1 MVKSAPV
8 ETAQSALRATGARVT
23 QPRVQ
28 VLATLL
34 GTDRAL
40 SHHEIE
46 QSLAGQSIDRVT
58 VYRVLDWLVGQS
70 LAHRISGQDRIWRFS
85 ALDERRGNHAHFQ
98 CVRCGM
104 VICLADVPE
113 QRVKLPGGY
122 TFEHAELTVTGNC
135 ADCAAA

>member
-1 MVKSAPV
+1 MVKSPPV
-8 ETAQSALRATGARVT
+8 ETARSALRATGARVT

-58 VYRVLDWLVGQS
+58 VYRVLDWLVGQK
-70 LAHRISGQDRIWRFS
+70 LAHRISGHDRIWRFS
-85 ALDERRGNHAHFQ
+85 ALDERRANHAHFQ
-98 CVRCGM
+98 CMKCAM
-104 VICLADVPE
+104 VLILTDVPE
-113 QRVKLPGGY
+113 QHVRLPAGY
-122 TFEHAELTVTGNC
+122 HFGRAELTVSGFC
-135 ADCAAA
+135 AECRQ

>member
-1 MVKSAPV
+1 MVKSPPL

-58 VYRVLDWLVGQS
+58 VYRVLDWLVGQN
-70 LAHRISGQDRIWRFS
+70 LAHRISGQDRVWRFS
-85 ALDERRGNHAHFQ
+85 ALDERRANHAHFQ
-98 CVRCGM
+98 CVKCGM
-104 VICLADVPE
+104 VMILTDVPE
-113 QRVKLPGGY
+113 QHVRLPAGY
-122 TFEHAELTVTGNC
+122 HFGRAELTVTGVC
-135 ADCAAA
+135 GDCRQ